1 MKLPPINGRSRKNII
16 IFIFIAVIV
25 ISIAAVI
32 FKDYFSKNSKP
43 EFSVKVMTEKETY
56 LRGEQ
61 IKFIL
66 TNNGTEPVWYFIPSA
81 KCRIDFY
88 WNILAGN
95 DKIRDTDYRFPKCEI
110 SGENNDLA
118 GIKILNPD
126 ESMNGA
132 WDQKLFLGSS
142 GNRYA
147 GPGKYK
153 IVFYYSTGAI
163 NINDIKSGSDPGIK
177 SAQSLK
183 FKIGNDFYNDSA
195 RVEVQKEN
203 DAERKGDL
211 AEIKKALETYYQANG
226 RKYPE
231 SEGIVKLNDKNS
243 GIYQILSIYL
253 AEEFMSDPNFSEYYY
268 GYSSDGTDFDLSA
281 RLENLEDENCEILA
295 ESLCIYKIDSSGNV
309 SKKKYIAAEVLT
321 AEKASDFFME
331 KLKIIDNDKQNT
343 IIVTSD
349 IIGNSE
355 RSILDTGGIS
365 LAEGVKIK
373 KASEISQS
381 ELTSNN
387 LVLTGSP
394 QSNGVIEE
402 ILKKTTLVDIVE
414 GVDIEKNSIKM
425 AVKFAQNP
433 WNNEKIILMLETD
446 YSMGLNLSIRG
457 VVKIEKRGDFNHIV
471 IKSDS
476 GKVYALVVSSD
487 GSGFYVENLSEF
499 DDKYVEI
506 KGYERIRNSEK
517 FPIEDGIGVMDIR
530 VLE

>member
-1 MKLPPINGRSRKNII
+1 MKLPPINEKSRKNII

-25 ISIAAVI
+25 ISIAVVI
-32 FKDYFSKNSKP
+32 FKDYFSKNRKP
-43 EFSVKVMTEKETY
+43 EFSVEVTTEKETY

-95 DKIRDTDYRFPKCEI
+95 DKIRDTAYKFPKCEI
-110 SGENNDLA
+110 SRENNDLA

-126 ESMNGA
+126 ESMTGI
-132 WDQKLFLGSS
+132 WDQKLFLESS

-147 GPGKYK
+147 ESGKYK
-153 IVFYYSTGAI
+153 IAFYYSTGAV
-163 NINDIKSGSDPGIK
+163 NINDIKSGSDPGMK
-177 SAQSLK
+177 SAQSLE
-183 FKIGNDFYNDSA
+183 FEIGDDFYNDSA

-211 AEIKKALETYYQANG
+211 SEIKKALETYYQANG

-231 SEGIVKLNDKNS
+231 SGGIVKLNDKNS
-243 GIYQILSIYL
+243 EIYQILSVYL

-268 GYSSDGTDFDLSA
+268 GYSSDGTGFDLSA

-295 ESLCIYKIDSSGNV
+295 ESLCIYKIDSLGNV
-309 SKKKYIAAEVLT
+309 SEKKYIAAEVLT
-321 AEKASDFFME
+321 VKEASDFFME
-331 KLKIIDNDKQNT
+331 KLKMIDNDKQNT
-343 IIVTSD
+343 IIATSD

-381 ELTSNN
+381 ELSSNN

-394 QSNGVIEE
+394 QSNSVIEE
-402 ILKKTTLVDIVE
+402 ITKKSVLGDVVE
-414 GVDIEKNSIKM
+414 GVDPENSIKVV
-425 AVKFAQNP
+425 VKFARNP
-433 WNNEKIILMLETD
+433 WNNDKIILILETD
-446 YSMGLNLSIRG
+446 YSSGLNLSIIRG
-457 VVKIEKRGDFNHIV
+457 YIEIEKRGDLDHIT
-471 IKSDS
+471 IISDS
-476 GKVYALVVSSD
+476 GETYALVSSSD
-487 GSGFYVENLSEF
+487 GSGLYVENLSEF
-499 DDKYVEI
+499 DGKYVEI
-506 KGYERIRNSEK
+506 RGYERIRNSEK
-517 FPIEDGIGVMDIR
+517 FPIEDSIGVVDIK
-530 VLE
+530 VL